1 MICEKHPELD
11 DLKKIPPI
19 LALKKLGCYID
30 DAILGFD

>member
-19 LALKKLGCYID
+19 LALKKPGCYID